1 MRNYLVFALAF
12 LSGGVFAAA
21 PEDTNVGL
29 GEVGLPVYGA
39 TSATSGYSQPGVAY
53 PISAACAPVLP
64 AGHRDVH
71 EGHAGFLD
79 ARRVD
84 GRAHALGAE
93 AGR

>member
-39 TSATSGYSQPGVAY
+39 TSKYPSSPSPSMTKTKRSAPKAAPGTRSSCS
-53 PISAACAPVLP
+53 PSA
-64 AGHRDVH
+64 
-71 EGHAGFLD
+71 
-79 ARRVD
+79 
-84 GRAHALGAE
+84 
-93 AGR
+93 

>member
-39 TSATSGYSQPGVAY
+39 TSATSG
-53 PISAACAPVLP
+53 
-64 AGHRDVH
+64 
-71 EGHAGFLD
+71 
-79 ARRVD
+79 
-84 GRAHALGAE
+84 
-93 AGR
+93 

>member
-39 TSATSGYSQPGVAY
+39 TSATIRPQ
-53 PISAACAPVLP
+53 APRCWP
-64 AGHRDVH
+64 KSR
-71 EGHAGFLD
+71 
-79 ARRVD
+79 
-84 GRAHALGAE
+84 
-93 AGR
+93 